1 MGRLRIASPKNFLLL
16 KDTLINLV
24 QTLLK
29 KNSISFDKEELAF
42 QIQSHPSYPS
52 LHAITGVLD
61 HFNIENVAA
70 DVPVNSETLS
80 QLPNCFI
87 AQINSDHGQDLIVSE
102 RKNLEYIIYD
112 SENKKTK
119 LTESEFLNKFTGII
133 VAVEETENYLTT
145 KNNSKLVKT
154 IAFALFG
161 AFALFFVL
169 SNSTSWYNTFYFL
182 LSITGVVISSAIIKQ
197 ELGLKT
203 SIGDAF
209 CSGTDDKKD
218 CDAVLSSKGAEIFKG
233 YKLSDFSM
241 LYFAGLSLLT
251 FMQISNP
258 VISYTISLLA
268 IPITLYSLYY
278 QYAVVKKWC
287 LLCLS
292 IVGVLWLQALAPI
305 LTKNYISTFVLSD
318 FITLGLVASFTW
330 LAWSYIKPLFTEVQ
344 ELKKEKIA
352 SVKFK
357 RNYTLFDSL
366 LQKSPL
372 LDTQLTDSREIIFG
386 NLNSNLEITI
396 VTNPFCGHCKPVHTH
411 VDDILKRYHNHV
423 KIKIRFNVNVED
435 KDSDVIKITSRL
447 IEIYNT
453 KGGKECLLAMDAI
466 YEGQKPTAW
475 LKEWGECVDKETYT
489 LELEKEK
496 NWCTQNGINFTP
508 EILVNGQSFPKE
520 YSRTDLILFIEDLE
534 ENSHTSNVSLKTA

>member
-1 MGRLRIASPKNFLLL
+1 MGKQKIAILKTFLLL

-24 QTLLK
+24 QNLLK

-70 DVPVNSETLS
+70 DVPVNSETLL
-80 QLPNCFI
+80 QLPQCFI
-87 AQINSDHGQDLIVSE
+87 AQINGDHGQDLIVAE
-102 RKNLEYIIYD
+102 RKKMDYIIYD

-119 LTESEFLNKFTGII
+119 LSENEFLNKFTGII
-133 VAVEETENYLTT
+133 VAVEKTEDYQTA

-154 IAFALFG
+154 IGFSLLSV
-161 AFALFFVL
+161 FALFFVFN
-169 SNSTSWYNTFYFL
+169 NSTSWYNTFYFL
-182 LSITGVVISSAIIKQ
+182 LSITGVVISIAIIKQ

-209 CSGTDDKKD
+209 CSGADDKKD
-218 CDAVLSSKGAEIFKG
+218 CDAVLTSKGAEILKG

-241 LYFAGLSLLT
+241 LYFMGLSLLT
-251 FMQISNP
+251 FAQISNP

-278 QYAVVKKWC
+278 QYAIVKKWC

-292 IVGVLWLQALAPI
+292 IVGVLWLQALAPVLTNNYINSFI
-305 LTKNYISTFVLSD
+305 LTDFV
-318 FITLGLVASFTW
+318 TLGLVASFTW
-330 LAWSYIKPLFTEVQ
+330 LAWNYIKPLFTEVQ

-357 RNYTLFDSL
+357 RNYALFDSL
-366 LQKSPL
+366 LQKSPQL
-372 LDTQLTDSREIIFG
+372 NTQLTDSKEIIFG
-386 NLNSNLEITI
+386 NHNSNLELTI

-411 VDDILKRYHNHV
+411 VDEILRRYHNNI
-423 KIKIRFNVNVED
+423 KIKVRFNVNVED
-435 KDSDVIKITSRL
+435 KDSDVVKITSRL
-447 IEIYNT
+447 LEIYNT
-453 KGGKECLLAMDAI
+453 KGEKECLLAMDAI

-475 LKEWGECVDKETYT
+475 LKKWGECSNKEVYT
-489 LELEKEK
+489 SELEKEK
-496 NWCTQNGINFTP
+496 DWCTENAINFTP
-508 EILVNGQSFPKE
+508 EILINGKSFPKE
-520 YSRTDLILFIEDLE
+520 YNRTDLILFIEDLE
-534 ENSHTSNVSLKTA
+534 ENLETSNVSLKTA